1 MKIDNAKFKEKVLP
15 GDTLIFK
22 LDMIAPMRRG
32 VCVMKASAF
41 VGEKLV
47 CEAELM
53 AQVAKKN

>member
-1 MKIDNAKFKEKVLP
+1 MKIDNVKFKHKVLP

-22 LDMIAPMRRG
+22 LDMIAPIRRG
-32 VCVMKASAF
+32 VCMMKAYAY

-53 AQVAKKN
+53 AQVAKKV